1 MEEYSNIL
9 VVFLSGLVPILLTLY
24 LNERVKGSVKNSFD
38 KKLEQLKKE
47 HSKELSHFQT
57 ELNYLKTKENFKF
70 TKLHEKRFEVLEKT
84 YYYINETSQL
94 LKFYVFPLKG
104 TLEGKTKEMLSEDFV
119 NSIDQ
124 FEMHFKYN
132 SIYFDETIEKLLK
145 DFFNQSVLIFATYG
159 KNESVDDNLHSIKE
173 FNNNLAP
180 IKKQIEIKFRE
191 LLGE

>member
-1 MEEYSNIL
+1 MDIIINIIVAL
-9 VVFLSGLVPILLTLY
+9 VCGLVPTLLTLW
-24 LNERVKGSVKNSFD
+24 LNEKVKGSVQNHFNKS
-38 KKLEQLKKE
+38 LEEVKKE
-47 HSKELSHFQT
+47 HSKELAQFQI
-57 ELNYLKTKENFKF
+57 ELNNLKSKENYKF

-84 YYYINETSQL
+84 YYYINETSEL
-94 LKFYVFPLKG
+94 LKFYVFPLEV
-104 TLEGKTKEMLSEDFV
+104 TLAGKTKEMLSEDFV
-119 NSIDQ
+119 KSIDH

-132 SIYFDETIEKLLK
+132 SIYFDERIEKLLR

-173 FNNNLAP
+173 FNKNLEP

>member
-9 VVFLSGLVPILLTLY
+9 VVFFSGLVPILLTLY

-38 KKLEQLKKE
+38 EKLEQLKKE
-47 HSKELSHFQT
+47 HSKELAQFQM
-57 ELNYLKTKENFKF
+57 ELNNLKSKENYKF

-94 LKFYVFPLKG
+94 LKLYVFPLKG
-104 TLEGKTKEMLSEDFV
+104 TLAGKTKEMLSEDFV
-119 NSIDQ
+119 KSIDQ

-159 KNESVDDNLHSIKE
+159 KIESVDDNLHSIKE
-173 FNNNLAP
+173 FNKNLAP